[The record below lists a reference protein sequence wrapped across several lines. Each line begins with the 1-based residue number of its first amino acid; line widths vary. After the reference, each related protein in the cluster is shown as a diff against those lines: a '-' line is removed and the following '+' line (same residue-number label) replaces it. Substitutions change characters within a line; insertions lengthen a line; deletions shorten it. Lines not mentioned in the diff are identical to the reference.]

1 MSVEEGVAK
10 WAAACRALG
19 LSRSSYYRSGRTS
32 PENRR
37 IRKEVLE
44 RSAKHPRYGYLRI
57 TALMRRERFEVNVK
71 RVARIRR
78 DEGIK
83 VSKTRRMKRLGIS
96 AAGAATMPSL
106 ELGLR
111 G

>member
-1 MSVEEGVAK
+1 VGS
-10 WAAACRALG
+10 G
-19 LSRSSYYRSGRTS
+19 LSGAGTLEVELLSERTNEPGEPAHPQGSAGAEREASS
-32 PENRR
+32 
-37 IRKEVLE
+37 
-44 RSAKHPRYGYLRI
+44 LRI